1 MSELITIIVPV
12 YNVEDYLPRCIESLI
27 LQKYSNIEILLIN
40 DGSLDN
46 SLEICRKYAEKD
58 IRIKVF
64 DKVNGG
70 VSSARNVGLEN
81 ASGKYVMFVD
91 SDDYVS
97 KDYCQNLYNI
107 ISDSDLD
114 VVCTSHY
121 NVNGD
126 YKKVNSN
133 TVNLKLTSY
142 EALKRFLLGNG
153 INCYLFSKIFNHDCI
168 ENLRFNE
175 SLESAEDILFI
186 FQALKRSRFVCIN
199 NNIADYYYVM
209 RDGSLTHKKMTI
221 SRIRSSLMVA
231 ESITKNCEENTELE
245 KLGKV
250 NEISLKGEIL
260 EWLSLSNEL
269 QHEFRSYYG
278 VLLHEIRCYKI
289 FRNMKYLTYRKAIR
303 IFLLKINPKTVP
315 MLKNFFRI

>member
-107 ISDSDLD
+107 ISYSDLD

-142 EALKRFLLGNG
+142 EALKSFFWGNG
-153 INCYLFSKIFNHDCI
+153 INCYLFSKIFKYETIKGLQFD
-168 ENLRFNE
+168 E
-175 SLESAEDILFI
+175 SLESAEDVLFI
-186 FQALKRSRFVCIN
+186 YQTLKNIN
-199 NNIADYYYVM
+199 FASMDGTVADYFYII
-209 RDGSLTHKKMTI
+209 REGSLTNKRLTS
-221 SRIRSSLMVA
+221 SRIDSSIRVA
-231 ESITKNCEENTELE
+231 EYITRDCNSNK
-245 KLGKV
+245 KLKMLSEI
-250 NEISLKGEIL
+250 NEISLKGEVL
-260 EWLSLSNEL
+260 EWISLNSEL
-269 QHEFRSYYG
+269 RIEFEEYYNIILRE
-278 VLLHEIRCYKI
+278 VRKFKLFHKVQ
-289 FRNMKYLTYRKAIR
+289 YLTLKKFIR
-303 IFLLKINPKTVP
+303 LILLKVSPRLVTI
-315 MLKNFFRI
+315 LKNK

>member
-142 EALKRFLLGNG
+142 EALKRFFLGNG
-153 INCYLFSKIFNHDCI
+153 INCYLFSKIFKYETI
-168 ENLRFNE
+168 KGLRFDE
-175 SLESAEDILFI
+175 SLESAEDVLFI
-186 FQALKRSRFVCIN
+186 YQTLKNIN
-199 NNIADYYYVM
+199 FASMDGTVADYFYIL
-209 RDGSLTHKKMTI
+209 REGSLTNKRLTS
-221 SRIRSSLMVA
+221 SRIDSSIRVA
-231 ESITKNCEENTELE
+231 EFITRDCNSNK
-245 KLGKV
+245 KLKMLSEI
-250 NEISLKGEIL
+250 NEISLKGEVL
-260 EWLSLSNEL
+260 EWISLNSEL
-269 QHEFRSYYG
+269 RIEFEEYYNIILRE
-278 VLLHEIRCYKI
+278 VRKFKLFHKVQ
-289 FRNMKYLTYRKAIR
+289 YLTLKKFIR
-303 IFLLKINPKTVP
+303 LILLKVSPRLVTI
-315 MLKNFFRI
+315 LKNK

>member
-142 EALKRFLLGNG
+142 EALKRFFLGNG
-153 INCYLFSKIFNHDCI
+153 INCYLFSKIFKYETI
-168 ENLRFNE
+168 KGLRFDE
-175 SLESAEDILFI
+175 SLESAEDVLFI
-186 FQALKRSRFVCIN
+186 YQTLKNIN
-199 NNIADYYYVM
+199 FASMDGTVADYFYIL
-209 RDGSLTHKKMTI
+209 REGSLTNKRLTS
-221 SRIRSSLMVA
+221 SRIDSSIRVA
-231 ESITKNCEENTELE
+231 EYITRDCNSNK
-245 KLGKV
+245 KLKMLSEI
-250 NEISLKGEIL
+250 NEISLKGEVL
-260 EWLSLSNEL
+260 EWISLNSEL
-269 QHEFRSYYG
+269 RIEFEEYYNIILRE
-278 VLLHEIRCYKI
+278 VRKFKLFHKVQ
-289 FRNMKYLTYRKAIR
+289 YLTFKKFIR
-303 IFLLKINPKTVP
+303 LILLKVSPRLVTI
-315 MLKNFFRI
+315 LKNK

>member
-107 ISDSDLD
+107 ISYSDLD

-142 EALKRFLLGNG
+142 EALKRFFLGNG
-153 INCYLFSKIFNHDCI
+153 INCYLFSKIFKYETIKGLQFD
-168 ENLRFNE
+168 E
-175 SLESAEDILFI
+175 SLESAEDVLFI
-186 FQALKRSRFVCIN
+186 YQTLKNIN
-199 NNIADYYYVM
+199 FASMDGTVADYFYII
-209 RDGSLTHKKMTI
+209 REGSLTNKRLTS
-221 SRIRSSLMVA
+221 SRIDSSIRVA
-231 ESITKNCEENTELE
+231 EYITRDCNSNK
-245 KLGKV
+245 KLKMLSEI
-250 NEISLKGEIL
+250 NEISLKGEVL
-260 EWLSLSNEL
+260 EWISLNSEL
-269 QHEFRSYYG
+269 RIEFEEYYNIILRE
-278 VLLHEIRCYKI
+278 VRKFKLFHKVQ
-289 FRNMKYLTYRKAIR
+289 YLTLKKFIR
-303 IFLLKINPKTVP
+303 LILLKVSPRLVTI
-315 MLKNFFRI
+315 LKNK

>member
-91 SDDYVS
+91 SDDYIS

-107 ISDSDLD
+107 ISYSDLD

-142 EALKRFLLGNG
+142 EALKRFFLGNG
-153 INCYLFSKIFNHDCI
+153 INCYLFSKIFKYETIKGLQFD
-168 ENLRFNE
+168 E
-175 SLESAEDILFI
+175 SLESAEDVLFI
-186 FQALKRSRFVCIN
+186 YQTLKNIN
-199 NNIADYYYVM
+199 FASMDGTVADYFYII
-209 RDGSLTHKKMTI
+209 REGSLTNKRLTS
-221 SRIRSSLMVA
+221 SRIDSSIRVA
-231 ESITKNCEENTELE
+231 EYITRDCNSNK
-245 KLGKV
+245 KLKMLSEI
-250 NEISLKGEIL
+250 NEISLKGEVL
-260 EWLSLSNEL
+260 EWISLNSEL
-269 QHEFRSYYG
+269 RIEFEEYYNIILRE
-278 VLLHEIRCYKI
+278 VRKFKLFHKVQ
-289 FRNMKYLTYRKAIR
+289 YLTLKKFIR
-303 IFLLKINPKTVP
+303 LILLKVSPRLVTI
-315 MLKNFFRI
+315 LKNK

>member
-142 EALKRFLLGNG
+142 EALKRFFLGNG
-153 INCYLFSKIFNHDCI
+153 INCYLFSKIFKYETI
-168 ENLRFNE
+168 KGLRFDE
-175 SLESAEDILFI
+175 SLESAEDVLFI
-186 FQALKRSRFVCIN
+186 YQTLKNIN
-199 NNIADYYYVM
+199 FASMDGTVADYFYIL
-209 RDGSLTHKKMTI
+209 REGSLTNKRLTS
-221 SRIRSSLMVA
+221 SRLDSSIRVA
-231 ESITKNCEENTELE
+231 EYITRDCNSNK
-245 KLGKV
+245 KLKMLSEI
-250 NEISLKGEIL
+250 NEISLKGEVL
-260 EWLSLSNEL
+260 EWISLNSEL
-269 QHEFRSYYG
+269 RIEFEEYYNIILRE
-278 VLLHEIRCYKI
+278 VRKFKLFHKVQ
-289 FRNMKYLTYRKAIR
+289 YLTLKKFIR
-303 IFLLKINPKTVP
+303 LILLKVSPRLVTI
-315 MLKNFFRI
+315 LKNK